1 MSSVSDP
8 GREPDAVRDQLGT
21 KLLDVHEIPVV
32 AECDRPCAPVMDV
45 RLRVR
50 PLVRT
55 GGRVARVT
63 DRNLAGQRLQLLLVE
78 DVRDEPHLAEDRET
92 ALVGH
97 RDPGRLLP
105 AVLER
110 EQPEVR
116 ET

>member
-8 GREPDAVRDQLGT
+8 DDIRMPSREELAT

-45 RLRVR
+45 WLRVR

-78 DVRDEPHLAEDRET
+78 DVRDEPHLAQDRET
-92 ALVGH
+92 TLVGH
-97 RDPGRLLP
+97 RDPGRLLA